1 MATHAMTLR
10 IAVPMPQE
18 TLPLIYRDDHMV
30 VVDKPANLLVH
41 PSEIDRRETRSAM
54 MILRDQLGQWVWPAH
69 RLDRPTSG
77 LLVFA
82 LDRDCARELAMAFQ
96 EHRVR
101 KEYLA
106 IVRGHPPLG
115 GIIRHA
121 LTVKDDIGPRRNTD
135 AEPQPALTL
144 YHRLAHATAD
154 WAADKRYSTSRYALV
169 RCRPA
174 TGRRHQ
180 LRRHLKHISHPI
192 IGDSS
197 YGKGPHNRAF
207 AEAFGESRLYLHASD
222 LWLNHPVTGAPIAL
236 SAPPPDAFLRVAG
249 AFGWGESAMIRH
261 GQAHVTKE

>member
-1 MATHAMTLR
+1 ML
-10 IAVPMPQE
+10 QE
-18 TLPLIYRDDHMV
+18 TLPLIYRDQHLV

-54 MILRDQLGQWVWPAH
+54 MILRDQLEQWVYPVH

-82 LDRDCARELAMAFQ
+82 LNRDIARALATAF
-96 EHRVR
+96 EERRVR
-101 KEYLA
+101 KDYLA
-106 IVRGHPPLG
+106 VVRGHPPLG

-121 LTVKDDIGPRRNTD
+121 LTLKDDRQSRRTI
-135 AEPQPALTL
+135 AGEAQEALTL
-144 YHRLAHATAD
+144 YHRLARVTVD
-154 WAADKRYSTSRYALV
+154 WPVDGRYPTSRYALL

-192 IGDSS
+192 IGDST

-207 AEAFGESRLYLHASD
+207 ADSFGDSRLYLHASG
-222 LWLNHPVTGAPIAL
+222 LSMPHPASGQQMHLQAPV
-236 SAPPPDAFLRVAG
+236 PEAFQQVFDH
-249 AFGWGESAMIRH
+249 FGWPAM
-261 GQAHVTKE
+261 TC

>member
-1 MATHAMTLR
+1 M
-10 IAVPMPQE
+10 QD
-18 TLPLIYRDDHMV
+18 TLPIVYLDQHLV

-54 MILRDQLGQWVWPAH
+54 MMLRDQLGQWVYPVH

-77 LLVFA
+77 LLAFA
-82 LDRDCARELAMAFQ
+82 LDRDSARTLATAFE

-101 KEYLA
+101 KDYLA

-121 LTVKDDIGPRRNTD
+121 LTLKDDRHSRRTI
-135 AEPQPALTL
+135 AGEAQQALTL
-144 YHRLAHATAD
+144 FHRLATVTVD
-154 WAADKRYSTSRYALV
+154 WPVDRRYPTSRYALV

-180 LRRHLKHISHPI
+180 LRRHLKHLSHPI

-207 AEAFGESRLYLHASD
+207 ADAFGESRLYLHASR
-222 LWLNHPVTGAPIAL
+222 LRLPHPASGKPLFLSTAL
-236 SAPPPDAFLRVAG
+236 PDSFRTVCER
-249 AFGWGESAMIRH
+249 FGWPLPACYDD
-261 GQAHVTKE
+261 QALPSTTGFHTE

>member
-1 MATHAMTLR
+1 MT
-10 IAVPMPQE
+10 QE
-18 TLPLIYRDDHMV
+18 TLPLIYRDQHLV

-54 MILRDQLGQWVWPAH
+54 MILRDQLAQWVYPVH

-82 LDRDCARELAMAFQ
+82 LDRDIARVLATAS
-96 EHRVR
+96 EERRVR
-101 KEYLA
+101 KDYLA

-115 GIIRHA
+115 GIVRHA
-121 LTVKDDIGPRRNTD
+121 LTLKDDRQSRRTI
-135 AEPQPALTL
+135 AGEAREALTL
-144 YHRLAHATAD
+144 YRRLARATVD
-154 WAADKRYSTSRYALV
+154 WPVDRRYPTSRYALL

-197 YGKGPHNRAF
+197 YGKGAHNRAF
-207 AEAFGESRLYLHASD
+207 ADAFGDSRLYLHASR
-222 LWLNHPVTGAPIAL
+222 LSLPHPVSGQPLNLQAPLPGAFRMVC
-236 SAPPPDAFLRVAG
+236 DAFHWPLP
-249 AFGWGESAMIRH
+249 
-261 GQAHVTKE
+261 T

>member
-1 MATHAMTLR
+1 
-10 IAVPMPQE
+10 MPQE

-82 LDRDCARELAMAFQ
+82 LDRDGARELAMAFQ
-96 EHRVR
+96 EQRVR

-121 LTVKDDIGPRRNTD
+121 LTVKDDLGSRRNTD
-135 AEPQPALTL
+135 AEPQSALTL
-144 YHRLAHATAD
+144 YHRLARATVD
-154 WAADKRYSTSRYALV
+154 WAVDRRYPTSRYALV

-207 AEAFGESRLYLHASD
+207 AEALGESRLYLHASD
-222 LWLNHPVTGAPIAL
+222 LRLNHPVTGTPITL
-236 SAPPPDAFLRVAG
+236 SAPAPDAFLRVAET
-249 AFGWGESAMIRH
+249 FGWPESAMIRPH
-261 GQAHVTKE
+261 REGVIRTCP

>member
-1 MATHAMTLR
+1 
-10 IAVPMPQE
+10 MPQE
-18 TLPLIYRDDHMV
+18 TLPLIYQDHHLV

-54 MILRDQLGQWVWPAH
+54 MILRDQLGQWVYPVH

-82 LDRDCARELAMAFQ
+82 LDRDIARVLATAF
-96 EHRVR
+96 EERRVR
-101 KEYLA
+101 KDYLA

-115 GIIRHA
+115 GIVRHA
-121 LTVKDDIGPRRNTD
+121 LTLKDDRQSRRTI
-135 AEPQPALTL
+135 AGEAQEALTL
-144 YHRLAHATAD
+144 YHRLARVTVD
-154 WAADKRYSTSRYALV
+154 WPVDRRYPTSRYALL

-207 AEAFGESRLYLHASD
+207 ADAFGDNRLYLHASQ
-222 LWLNHPVTGAPIAL
+222 LSLAHPVSGQPLNLRAPL
-236 SAPPPDAFLRVAG
+236 PDAFQRVCDE
-249 AFGWGESAMIRH
+249 FGWPA
-261 GQAHVTKE
+261 TTC

>member
-1 MATHAMTLR
+1 MT
-10 IAVPMPQE
+10 QE
-18 TLPLIYRDDHMV
+18 TLPLIYRDEYLV

-54 MILRDQLGQWVWPAH
+54 MILRDQLGQWVYPVH

-82 LDRDCARELAMAFQ
+82 LSPDIARTLATAF
-96 EHRVR
+96 EERRVS
-101 KEYLA
+101 KDYLA

-115 GIIRHA
+115 GIIRHP
-121 LTVKDDIGPRRNTD
+121 LTLKDDRRSRRTLD
-135 AEPQPALTL
+135 GEAQSALTL
-144 YHRLAHATAD
+144 YHRLATVTVD
-154 WAADKRYSTSRYALV
+154 WPVDKRYPTSRYALV

-197 YGKGPHNRAF
+197 YGKGPHNRTF
-207 AEAFGESRLYLHASD
+207 ADRFGESRLYLHASR
-222 LWLNHPVTGAPIAL
+222 LTLPHPVSGRNLSLQAPL
-236 SAPPPDAFLRVAG
+236 PDGWRRVCQ
-249 AFGWGESAMIRH
+249 AFGWWPEGCYDESTATQTH
-261 GQAHVTKE
+261 TTQQE

>member
-1 MATHAMTLR
+1 
-10 IAVPMPQE
+10 MPTE
-18 TLPLIYRDDHMV
+18 TLPIVYQDDHLV

-54 MILRDQLGQWVWPAH
+54 MMLRDQLGQWVYPVH

-82 LDRDCARELAMAFQ
+82 LSQDVARTLTATFEAR
-96 EHRVR
+96 RVQ
-101 KEYLA
+101 KDYLA

-115 GIIRHA
+115 GIVRHA
-121 LTVKDDIGPRRNTD
+121 LTLRDDRQSRRTLD

-144 YHRLAHATAD
+144 YHRLATVTVD
-154 WAADKRYSTSRYALV
+154 WPVDSRYPTSRYALV

-180 LRRHLKHISHPI
+180 LRRHLKHLSHPI

-207 AEAFGESRLYLHASD
+207 ADRFNESRLYLHASR
-222 LWLNHPVTGAPIAL
+222 LRLPHPVGGQSLTLRAPM
-236 SAPPPDAFLRVAG
+236 PEAFLSVCER
-249 AFGWGESAMIRH
+249 FGWRQPGC
-261 GQAHVTKE
+261 